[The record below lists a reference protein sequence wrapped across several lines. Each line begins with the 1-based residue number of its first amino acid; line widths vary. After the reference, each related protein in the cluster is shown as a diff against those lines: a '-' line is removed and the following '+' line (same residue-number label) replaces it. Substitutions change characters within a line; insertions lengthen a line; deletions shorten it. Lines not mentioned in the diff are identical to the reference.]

1 MKTTALIT
9 GASSGIG
16 KEFAR
21 IHAQRGG
28 DLVLVARREDRLKDL
43 KAELENNY
51 KIKVLVIAKDL
62 SILNAPEEIY
72 RQVKSEGIQIDYLIN
87 NAGFGG
93 HGLFHERPL
102 KDDLSMIQ
110 VNILA
115 LTMLTKLFLPD
126 MVKRNTGKVLNVSST
141 ASFLPG
147 PLQAVYYAS
156 KAYVTS
162 LGEAISEEL
171 SGTNVTVTTL
181 CPGGIET
188 EFAKRGNL
196 EDVDIFKNG
205 KLASPASVASFGYD
219 SMLQGKGVVINGG
232 GLRLMK
238 KVIPLIPRGLL
249 LKMSRKTMEK
259 TN

>member
-16 KEFAR
+16 KEFAH
-21 IHAQRGG
+21 IHAQHGG
-28 DLVLVARREDRLKDL
+28 DLILVARREERLQNL
-43 KAELENNY
+43 KAELENKY
-51 KIKVLVIAKDL
+51 AIKVLVIAKDL
-62 SILNAPEEIY
+62 SKLNAATEIY
-72 RQVKSEGIQIDYLIN
+72 QQVKSAGIQVDYLIN

-93 HGLFHERPL
+93 HGLFHERSL
-102 KDDLSMIQ
+102 EDDLSMMQ

-115 LTMLTKLFLPD
+115 LTLLTKLFLPD
-126 MVKRNTGKVLNVSST
+126 MVKRNAGKILNVSST

-162 LGEAISEEL
+162 FSEAISEEL

-188 EFAKRGNL
+188 EFAKRGDL
-196 EDVDIFKNG
+196 EDIDFFKNG
-205 KLASPASVASFGYD
+205 KLASPESVAQFGYD
-219 SMLQGKGVVINGG
+219 SMLRGKGVVINER

-259 TN
+259 TK